1 MSQLFD
7 VVMGLLFIGSPMIL
21 LLVGSVIAA
30 EKAEGLW
37 RLLVIAPALFGS
49 VITLCIVYNVF
60 KPGAAEQPQWP
71 LGIFI
76 LAWMLLP
83 VVLCCGVIGVGLS
96 RRRAAN
102 QLIESS
108 AHPHRR
114 PAIERFYDRPR
125 FGRDGDLYTISY
137 ITGPSHVWLGV
148 HFVDEPDAEPK
159 IVQRPP
165 VGSSENGILDPARI
179 LESVIAGAVGTGKF
193 PKRIEFVANDSPA
206 YDLYEH
212 CSQLLAQHAASDET

>member
-1 MSQLFD
+1 MALVLAF
-7 VVMGLLFIGSPMIL
+7 LPMML
-21 LLVGSVIAA
+21 LLAGSVKAA
-30 EKAEGLW
+30 ENAKGLW
-37 RLLVIAPALFGS
+37 RFLVVAPALFGF
-49 VITLCIVYNVF
+49 VFTLATVYDVS
-60 KPGAAEQPQWP
+60 KPGTPDQPQWP
-71 LGIFI
+71 LGIMV
-76 LAWMLLP
+76 LGMMLLP
-83 VVLCCGVIGVGLS
+83 VALCCGVIGVGLS

-165 VGSSENGILDPARI
+165 VDSSENGILDPARI

-212 CSQLLAQHAASDET
+212 CSQLLAQHAASDGA